1 MDNSIT
7 TSTSTTSGTTGTAN
21 RAPPPPIPP
30 SRRSTVILPSST
42 ISSSAS
48 SASASP
54 NPNIPPTN
62 NNKTALAPSPP
73 PKPSSLQSPLPP
85 RKPIS
90 LAAAAIATIAS
101 NSFSSPAPIPAPRPS
116 AHSPATHPH
125 QATSPSSSALSTSP
139 SFSSSTSPS
148 FVQHHQQ
155 QQQQQHPIRYQHS
168 GNTTNNNSTLHHQ
181 NGFTTSD
188 PGSSASSPTS
198 TNIASFPPPATFS
211 SSTTLSPSTPA
222 NAHLH
227 PHLRS
232 QTIPSSPAHLRPSGS
247 TSFLPAAASSSIA
260 AKQHLL
266 FNTAKSPPQH
276 DDDHHSLNQPHSNN
290 RNDNVEQEDNPF
302 SDPSNVDSIPPTH
315 SALAPTVPSP
325 VPATSPSFV
334 PRAHNQ
340 SSLLTAR
347 LQAIPPAPSPLLHS
361 PVPHYGGLHSTSPRS
376 NAVSSPPP
384 IHPSSVPSLPPRSR
398 SPLSGVVSSPQQ
410 PTQPQHHTAPPT
422 PARQN
427 IFSTSH
433 RLSGVPPVPPSF
445 PAAQNLAMASPSQPV
460 PPPPRR
466 TSVQLAPPPIPQQQ
480 QHHHPQAQQ
489 PKGPSPLFPS
499 SGESGMSA
507 NASRF
512 RNMTA
517 PQQAYDHLAPQTPK
531 RVFSS
536 SSSPSPFGATSP
548 VPERGFAQQQQPELS
563 DSQSDSDETSDD
575 SDKDYDDVE
584 EYQSAA
590 TPSNPFRSFVDASP
604 RPTRA
609 RTFKEPPTPPSLP
622 ARPNAKGY
630 PGRPSGA
637 LSDQEV
643 APALPPKPSM
653 RKRPQPPQDPGSL
666 LSLAESESETGRNNA
681 LAPHHQ
687 STQQAASGASPTD
700 GVFPDYSRSNRRLP
714 LFSDSVDIHDI
725 GQKSHGVRAFSISHE
740 QVATATS
747 NIRVYSLLTGENVS
761 SYGHEKDNKP
771 TALMFTQSRRP
782 DSLGQYL
789 WAGWN
794 DGSLQVIDTRTKEVM
809 EKKRA
814 THKGGCVTHIIR
826 SKGQVWTV
834 DDTGSV
840 FVWPEDGTFGR
851 PTIQS
856 PLQSL
861 TIPPKQICAIAV
873 QDTLWSSDGSKV
885 HVVRVG
891 HDAGRPKLAPTS
903 MDIPY
908 GAGPLTCL
916 ATIAGSGQVFSG
928 HEDGKVILW
937 SIETREKVRIIN
949 VHAYRIMS
957 LLGVGSYLWAGFAT
971 GKIYVLDLRPEVP
984 VVMKDW
990 QAHKES
996 GVSCLQLD
1004 EEGLILGGRHQV
1016 GSCAENGEI
1025 KIWDGLMAK
1034 DRLTKGMV
1042 DRSKEYCHWR
1052 DLKILICSWNIDA
1065 SKPTA
1070 QDANGGADRKLFESW
1085 LTGMDQ
1091 EGPPDIISVGF
1102 QEIVDLES
1110 KKMTAKS
1117 LLKGSKRA
1125 ETETISKQYKRWQIY
1140 LTTKIRELYAPMG
1153 VNFKLLECSNLV
1165 GLFSCVFVRDKEW
1178 ENIRSEWTHVDMVK
1192 TGLKGYHGNKGGIA
1206 TRFIVDDT
1214 SISFVNC
1221 HLAAGQSHT
1230 RQRNTDAANVL
1241 KKLCHPN
1248 PAISSG
1254 TVHPEVFWFGDG
1266 TMAMDHEICFLS
1278 GDLNYRIDVK
1288 FSEAVSRVQAQE
1300 WSHLHTHDQLL
1311 QQKQKNPQFVLRAF
1325 NESELRFAPTYK
1337 YDPGTDTYDT
1347 SSKHRTPAWCD
1358 RILWR
1363 GRHVRQLFYKRN
1375 ECRVSDHRPISGG
1388 FVVGVK
1394 RIDEAQRRVV
1404 EQQVKEG
1411 WYKVQEKE
1419 IRIKKLAWLRS
1430 WGWNDPRV
1438 ESVLDREGGDL
1449 AQVVR
1454 ILSSDK

>member
-1 MDNSIT
+1 MDPSSTNSMPN
-7 TSTSTTSGTTGTAN
+7 STAN
-21 RAPPPPIPP
+21 RAPPPPPPVPP
-30 SRRSTVILPSST
+30 SRRSTVIL
-42 ISSSAS
+42 SA
-48 SASASP
+48 AVSP
-54 NPNIPPTN
+54 NPNNPPPPHATN
-62 NNKTALAPSPP
+62 NNTIHMNNSITQQQQQHQQQQNKAALAPSPP
-73 PKPSSLQSPLPP
+73 PKPSSLQSPIPP
-85 RKPIS
+85 RKPVS
-90 LAAAAIATIAS
+90 LAAAAIATVAS
-101 NSFSSPAPIPAPRPS
+101 GSFTSPAPIPAPRPS
-116 AHSPATHPH
+116 THTSTVPH
-125 QATSPSSSALSTSP
+125 LATSPSSSATSTSP
-139 SFSSSTSPS
+139 SFSTTSTSPS
-148 FVQHHQQ
+148 FLQQHN
-155 QQQQQHPIRYQHS
+155 QQHPIHHHHHH
-168 GNTTNNNSTLHHQ
+168 NNNLPQ
-181 NGFTTSD
+181 NGFTPSN

-198 TNIASFPPPATFS
+198 TNVSSFPPSTLPS
-211 SSTTLSPSTPA
+211 SIPSTTPT
-222 NAHLH
+222 NVHLH

-247 TSFLPAAASSSIA
+247 SSFLPAAASSSIA
-260 AKQHLL
+260 AKQQLL
-266 FNTAKSPPQH
+266 FNTAKSPPQPE
-276 DDDHHSLNQPHSNN
+276 DDHHHPHQPRH
-290 RNDNVEQEDNPF
+290 DNHHKDDADHEDNPF
-302 SDPSNVDSIPPTH
+302 SDPSNVGTNPT
-315 SALAPTVPSP
+315 TVPVP
-325 VPATSPSFV
+325 VPTSTSPSFV

-347 LQAIPPAPSPLLHS
+347 LQAIPPSPAPLVHS
-361 PVPHYGGLHSTSPRS
+361 PIPHHGGGGLHSTSPRA

-384 IHPSSVPSLPPRSR
+384 VHPSSVPSLPPRSR
-398 SPLSGVVSSPQQ
+398 SPLPGVVASPQQ
-410 PTQPQHHTAPPT
+410 PTYPHHAN
-422 PARQN
+422 PASPRQ
-427 IFSTSH
+427 
-433 RLSGVPPVPPSF
+433 RLSGVPPIPPSF
-445 PAAQNLAMASPSQPV
+445 PAAQSLAMASPSQLV

-466 TSVQLAPPPIPQQQ
+466 TSVQLAPPSIPHQ
-480 QHHHPQAQQ
+480 QHHSQTQQ
-489 PKGPSPLFPS
+489 PKGPSPLFSS

-512 RNMTA
+512 RNLTA

-536 SSSPSPFGATSP
+536 SSSASSYAPATSP
-548 VPERGFAQQQQPELS
+548 VPERGFAQHQQHQQPELS

-575 SDKDYDDVE
+575 SDKDYDD
-584 EYQSAA
+584 
-590 TPSNPFRSFVDASP
+590 
-604 RPTRA
+604 
-609 RTFKEPPTPPSLP
+609 EPPTPPSLP
-622 ARPNAKGY
+622 VRPNNAKGY
-630 PGRPSGA
+630 AGRPSGA
-637 LSDQEV
+637 LSDQEI
-643 APALPPKPSM
+643 APALPPKPPV
-653 RKRPQPPQDPGSL
+653 RRRPQPPQESASL
-666 LSLAESESETGRNNA
+666 LSLGQAIESES
-681 LAPHHQ
+681 PYPP
-687 STQQAASGASPTD
+687 TQPVGIGASATD

-714 LFSDSVDIHDI
+714 LFSDAVEIHDI

-747 NIRVYSLLTGENVS
+747 NIRIYSLLTGENIS
-761 SYGHEKDNKP
+761 SYGHEKDTKP

-789 WAGWN
+789 WAGWSE
-794 DGSLQVIDTRTKEVM
+794 GSLQVIDTRTREVV

-826 SKGQVWTV
+826 CKGQVWTV

-840 FVWPEDGTFGR
+840 FVWPEDETLGR
-851 PTIQS
+851 PTIQA
-856 PLQSL
+856 PLQSH
-861 TIPPKQICAIAV
+861 TIPAKQICAIAV
-873 QDTLWSSDGSKV
+873 QDMLWSSDGSKI
-885 HVVRVG
+885 HVIRVG
-891 HDAGRPKLAPTS
+891 PDAGRPKMAPTS
-903 MDIPY
+903 MDIPF
-908 GAGPLTCL
+908 GVGPLTCL

-928 HEDGKVILW
+928 HEDGKVIIW
-937 SIETREKVRIIN
+937 SIETREKIRVIN

-996 GVSCLQLD
+996 GVAMLQLD
-1004 EEGLILGGRHQV
+1004 DEGLILGGRHQV

-1052 DLKILICSWNIDA
+1052 DIKILICSWNIDA

-1070 QDANGGADRKLFESW
+1070 QDANGGADKKLFESW

-1153 VNFKLLECSNLV
+1153 INFKLLECSNLV

-1206 TRFIVDDT
+1206 TRFIIDDT

-1300 WSHLHTHDQLL
+1300 WSHLHLHDQLL
-1311 QQKQKNPQFVLRAF
+1311 LQKQKNPQFVLRAF

-1394 RIDEAQRRVV
+1394 RIDEAARRVV

-1411 WYKVQEKE
+1411 WHKVQEKE

-1430 WGWNDPRV
+1430 WGWSDPRV
-1438 ESVLDREGGDL
+1438 ESILDREGGDL
-1449 AQVVR
+1449 GQVVR
-1454 ILSSDK
+1454 ILSSDM

>member
-7 TSTSTTSGTTGTAN
+7 TPAATPSATSAN
-21 RAPPPPIPP
+21 RAPPPPVPP
-30 SRRSTVILPSST
+30 SRRSTVIL
-42 ISSSAS
+42 SSSYTHSTAATS
-48 SASASP
+48 S
-54 NPNIPPTN
+54 NPNTN
-62 NNKTALAPSPP
+62 QNKAALAPSPP
-73 PKPSSLQSPLPP
+73 PKPSSLQSPIPP

-101 NSFSSPAPIPAPRPS
+101 NPTSPAPIPAPRPS
-116 AHSPATHPH
+116 THSSSIHPH
-125 QATSPSSSALSTSP
+125 QATSPSFSSVSTSP
-139 SFSSSTSPS
+139 SFPTSISPS
-148 FVQHHQQ
+148 SQQ
-155 QQQQQHPIRYQHS
+155 QQQQQSNQHPTHS
-168 GNTTNNNSTLHHQ
+168 ISNNLHQ
-181 NGFTTSD
+181 NGLS
-188 PGSSASSPTS
+188 PSNPSSSASSPTFS
-198 TNIASFPPPATFS
+198 NTSSFPSSVPAT
-211 SSTTLSPSTPA
+211 TSTPV

-232 QTIPSSPAHLRPSGS
+232 QTIPCSPSHLRPSGS
-247 TSFLPAAASSSIA
+247 SSFLPAAASSSIA
-260 AKQHLL
+260 AKQQLL
-266 FNTAKSPPQH
+266 FNTAKSPPQP
-276 DDDHHSLNQPHSNN
+276 DDDHNSQYHSHAINN
-290 RNDNVEQEDNPF
+290 NAAPTNIDDNDDDVEQEDNPF
-302 SDPSNVDSIPPTH
+302 SDPSNIATMPPVH
-315 SALAPTVPSP
+315 SSTAPMP
-325 VPATSPSFV
+325 VPVSSPSFV
-334 PRAHNQ
+334 PKTHNQ

-347 LQAIPPAPSPLLHS
+347 LQAISPAPSPLVHS
-361 PVPHYGGLHSTSPRS
+361 PVPHHGGLHSTSPRS
-376 NAVSSPPP
+376 NAASSPPP

-398 SPLSGVVSSPQQ
+398 SPLAGPASSPQQ
-410 PTQPQHHTAPPT
+410 STQPQHATPPT

-427 IFSTSH
+427 LFSATQ
-433 RLSGVPPVPPSF
+433 RLSGVPSAQPAFPP
-445 PAAQNLAMASPSQPV
+445 AQSLAMSSPSQPI

-466 TSVQLAPPPIPQQQ
+466 TSVQLASSISQ
-480 QHHHPQAQQ
+480 QHSQAQQ
-489 PKGPSPLFPS
+489 PKGPSPLFS
-499 SGESGMSA
+499 SGESSMSA

-512 RNMTA
+512 RNLTA

-536 SSSPSPFGATSP
+536 SSSASPFGAASSP
-548 VPERGFAQQQQPELS
+548 MPERGFTQQQPELS

-575 SDKDYDDVE
+575 SDKDYEDIE
-584 EYQSAA
+584 EYQSSS
-590 TPSNPFRSFVDASP
+590 TPSNPFMSFADESP
-604 RPTRA
+604 LPIRA

-622 ARPNAKGY
+622 ARPNAKGF
-630 PGRPSGA
+630 PNRPSGA

-643 APALPPKPSM
+643 APALPPKPSI
-653 RKRPQPPQDPGSL
+653 RRRPQHTYGPGSHPPL
-666 LSLAESESETGRNNA
+666 GQAIDSETEAGRNNTFAINHSSTQPAFGA
-681 LAPHHQ
+681 LA
-687 STQQAASGASPTD
+687 TD

-714 LFSDSVDIHDI
+714 LFSDSIEIHDI

-747 NIRVYSLLTGENVS
+747 NIRIYSLLTGENIS
-761 SYGHEKDNKP
+761 SYGHEKDTKP

-794 DGSLQVIDTRTKEVM
+794 EGSLQVIDTRTKEVV

-814 THKGGCVTHIIR
+814 AHKGACITHIIR
-826 SKGQVWTV
+826 SKTQVWTV
-834 DDTGSV
+834 DDTGTV
-840 FVWPEDGTFGR
+840 FVWPEDAMLGR

-861 TIPPKQICAIAV
+861 TIPSKQICAIAV
-873 QDTLWSSDGSKV
+873 QDMLWSSDGSKIN
-885 HVVRVG
+885 VVRVG
-891 HDAGRPKLAPTS
+891 PDAGRSKLVPTS
-903 MDIPY
+903 MDIPF
-908 GAGPLTCL
+908 GIGPLTCL

-928 HEDGKVILW
+928 HEDGKVIIW

-990 QAHKES
+990 QAHKDS
-996 GVSCLQLD
+996 GVATLQLD
-1004 EEGLILGGRHQV
+1004 EEGLILGNRHQV

-1042 DRSKEYCHWR
+1042 DRSKEYCYWR
-1052 DLKILICSWNIDA
+1052 DLKVLICSWNIDA
-1065 SKPTA
+1065 SKPSA
-1070 QDANGGADRKLFESW
+1070 QDVNGGADRKLFESW
-1085 LTGMDQ
+1085 LTSMDQ

-1178 ENIRSEWTHVDMVK
+1178 DNIRSEWTHVDMVK

-1206 TRFIVDDT
+1206 TRFIIDDT

-1230 RQRNTDAANVL
+1230 RQRNTDAANIL
-1241 KKLCHPN
+1241 KKLSHPN
-1248 PAISSG
+1248 PVVSSG

-1288 FSEAVSRVQAQE
+1288 FSEAVGRIQAQD
-1300 WSHLHTHDQLL
+1300 WAYLHLHDQLL

-1337 YDPGTDTYDT
+1337 YDPGTDIYDT

-1363 GRHVRQLFYKRN
+1363 GRHVKQLFYKRN

-1388 FVVGVK
+1388 FIVSVK

-1404 EQQVKEG
+1404 EQQVREG
-1411 WYKVQEKE
+1411 WYKVLEKE

-1430 WGWNDPRV
+1430 WGWTDPRV
-1438 ESVLDREGGDL
+1438 EGILDREGGDL
-1449 AQVVR
+1449 TKVDGQWP
-1454 ILSSDK
+1454 IKSDVDRNTNKAND

>member
-7 TSTSTTSGTTGTAN
+7 TTTSGTTGTAN
-21 RAPPPPIPP
+21 RAPPPPVPP

-42 ISSSAS
+42 VILPSSTNSSTLPATQTIVAAVAPAPAQAHISRSSGHRHRRIQLS
-48 SASASP
+48 HFPCSH
-54 NPNIPPTN
+54 TR
-62 NNKTALAPSPP
+62 PSP
-73 PKPSSLQSPLPP
+73 LQQ
-85 RKPIS
+85 
-90 LAAAAIATIAS
+90 
-101 NSFSSPAPIPAPRPS
+101 
-116 AHSPATHPH
+116 H
-125 QATSPSSSALSTSP
+125 QHL
-139 SFSSSTSPS
+139 
-148 FVQHHQQ
+148 QQQQ

-168 GNTTNNNSTLHHQ
+168 GNTANNNNNSTLHHQ
-181 NGFTTSD
+181 NGFTPSD
-188 PGSSASSPTS
+188 SSSSASSPTS
-198 TNIASFPPPATFS
+198 TSIASFPPSATFS
-211 SSTTLSPSTPA
+211 SSTTLSSSIPA

-260 AKQHLL
+260 AKQQLL
-266 FNTAKSPPQH
+266 FNTAKSPQH
-276 DDDHHSLNQPHSNN
+276 DDDQHSLNQAHSNN
-290 RNDNVEQEDNPF
+290 YGDDAEQEDNPF
-302 SDPSNVDSIPPTH
+302 SDPSNVASIPPPQ
-315 SALAPTVPSP
+315 SPLAPTVPAP

-361 PVPHYGGLHSTSPRS
+361 PQ
-376 NAVSSPPP
+376 P
-384 IHPSSVPSLPPRSR
+384 I
-398 SPLSGVVSSPQQ
+398 
-410 PTQPQHHTAPPT
+410 QPQHHATPPT

-427 IFSTSH
+427 VFSTSQ
-433 RLSGVPPVPPSF
+433 RLSGVPPIPPSF
-445 PAAQNLAMASPSQPV
+445 PAAQSLAMASPSQPV

-466 TSVQLAPPPIPQQQ
+466 TSVQLAPPPIHQQQ
-480 QHHHPQAQQ
+480 QHHHSQTQQ
-489 PKGPSPLFPS
+489 PKGPSPLFSS

-507 NASRF
+507 NAPRF
-512 RNMTA
+512 RNLTA

-536 SSSPSPFGATSP
+536 SSSPSPFGAATSP

-584 EYQSAA
+584 EYQSSA

-622 ARPNAKGY
+622 ARPNPKGY

-653 RKRPQPPQDPGSL
+653 RKRPQLPQDPGSL
-666 LSLAESESETGRNNA
+666 LSLAESELETGRNNA
-681 LAPHHQ
+681 FASHHQ
-687 STQQAASGASPTD
+687 STQPAASGALPTD

-794 DGSLQVIDTRTKEVM
+794 EGSLQVIDTRTREVV

-826 SKGQVWTV
+826 CKGQVWTV

-861 TIPPKQICAIAV
+861 TIPAKQICAIAV
-873 QDTLWSSDGSKV
+873 QDMLWSSDGSKI
-885 HVVRVG
+885 HVIRVG
-891 HDAGRPKLAPTS
+891 PDAGRPKLAPTS

-908 GAGPLTCL
+908 GVGPLTCL

-937 SIETREKVRIIN
+937 SIETREKIRIIN

-957 LLGVGSYLWAGFAT
+957 LLGIGSYLWAGFAT

-1153 VNFKLLECSNLV
+1153 INFKLLECSNLV

-1206 TRFIVDDT
+1206 TRFIIDDT

-1300 WSHLHTHDQLL
+1300 WSHLHAHDQLL

-1438 ESVLDREGGDL
+1438 EGVLDREGGDL